1 MRFLVLFLLCAP
13 MTMLAQD
20 GPKNFIDQNYI
31 EINGTSEVEIVPD
44 LIYLHI
50 LISEKDNKNKTPLAE
65 RERDMILK
73 LKEIGINT
81 DKDLLMK
88 EIISNFQ
95 YAFMSRNEILLS
107 KSYQLL
113 VRDGKTASRVF
124 VELERLGI
132 SNAGIDRLDNTQI
145 EKYRRDVKVAAVKAA
160 KSKAE
165 SLVSAVGQSIGK
177 ALFIQEVISDNGIP
191 RFQSNTYNAYSQ
203 AKYADG
209 KERYSEADMDF
220 EKIKLTSSILCRFE
234 LK

>member
-1 MRFLVLFLLCAP
+1 

-145 EKYRRDVKVAAVKAA
+145 EKYRRDVKVAAVTAA

-177 ALFIQEVISDNGIP
+177 ALFIQEIISDNGIP